1 MFESKLRGVTIAVA
15 TAMGA
20 GLLAATGC
28 GDDMDSGPT
37 VSEYSQR
44 RQELKARL
52 ARKDRASEAQPEA
65 ETKPVPI
72 ETTIGGVGL
81 VAGTFYYDPKGKR
94 DPFRSFLFDPPGE
107 AVVAEGP
114 LERFDVSQLSLV
126 AVIWDVESSRALV
139 QDPSGMSFII
149 AKGTR
154 VGKNAGRV
162 TRIADNAVVVM
173 ETYVD
178 TFGKETT
185 RDIEMRIR
193 MSEGG

>member
-1 MFESKLRGVTIAVA
+1 MSIAVA

-28 GDDMDSGPT
+28 GGDMESGPT
-37 VSEYSQR
+37 VSEYSER

-65 ETKPVPI
+65 EVKPAPI

-107 AVVAEGP
+107 AMVAEGP